1 MHAAGAACF
10 ALRKLPHRAPG
21 ESWHLRLGST
31 FLPGPQKR
39 HPQGHQVLCDRQLA
53 EVAEKAGTGKLPAMT
68 ATCSHRIIPR
78 NKNYNRNVDIE
89 QLEVS
94 KYTCLPGFVGRCY
107 MDLQVEGFRLTWVQ
121 KQCPFHCKNRLFI
134 PHPSALPLHWD
145 HCSSHSNIEGPES
158 PQHHGRMCCN
168 FGIPLCFVLPGRE
181 RDGPCVGLDEL
192 VSRTRT
198 SGKSSSFCSFGGYG
212 QMPRPSQ
219 DSRGP
224 RICIARLASGCL
236 PRMGQSWEKT
246 IGANARPSC
255 TCPGGRAA

>member
-10 ALRKLPHRAPG
+10 ALRKLLHRAPG

-121 KQCPFHCKNRLFI
+121 KQCHFIARAGCLFPIPVLSRCTGTTAAATATSRARKALSITAECAAISAFHCALYFLVANGTDHALASMSWSREPELWAKARL
-134 PHPSALPLHWD
+134 
-145 HCSSHSNIEGPES
+145 
-158 PQHHGRMCCN
+158 
-168 FGIPLCFVLPGRE
+168 
-181 RDGPCVGLDEL
+181 
-192 VSRTRT
+192 
-198 SGKSSSFCSFGGYG
+198 FCSFGGYG